1 MDDLK
6 NELRS
11 DFKNEQQFN
20 RILQYKKYFD
30 ASFKM
35 AYDKKIF
42 KENSR
47 NPLNNFK
54 KRIWLK
60 KTRARI
66 KQKELSNIPLADMV
80 AKNIGAQYI
89 GSINDEQF
97 LKLIKDAKLIT
108 EEQAKSLT
116 RPYSSFDFRA
126 EAAQNKAWLDTK
138 EKNNKEK
145 PNPESHKK
153 GKKPKISGRTER

>member
-1 MDDLK
+1 
-6 NELRS
+6 
-11 DFKNEQQFN
+11 
-20 RILQYKKYFD
+20 
-30 ASFKM
+30 M

-116 RPYSSFDFRA
+116 RPYSSFEFRA
-126 EAAQNKAWLDTK
+126 EAAQNTAWSKTK
-138 EKNNKEK
+138 EENNKKNPTQKTQK
-145 PNPESHKK
+145 PTQKR
-153 GKKPKISGRTER
+153 KKPKKRSGRNER